1 MWMNTIKIFTETLR
15 RDTVKIIGFTP
26 QFTILK
32 PLTNW
37 LIFNV
42 VSRAFHQAFLA
53 KLLTFGQRIFPVNRS
68 SEDAPHHLMCLL
80 LRKLD

>member
-1 MWMNTIKIFTETLR
+1 
-15 RDTVKIIGFTP
+15 
-26 QFTILK
+26 
-32 PLTNW
+32 LTNW

-68 SEDAPHHLMCLL
+68 SEDEPHHLMCLL